1 MNNEIIFIIKVMHGG
16 GAERVVSLLSR
27 AATERGNNVSLI
39 LSHQTKSNAILRDVD
54 KRINIISLPDETA
67 TQKVNSIS
75 PKIIMFWAKL
85 IGKLGFKEKSSVL
98 KYYSR
103 NYSSVLWMKKYFKKH
118 KNSSAV
124 VFLYDSIF
132 LTLLA
137 KNKTNKVIISERGD
151 PAQSSDSQTVAA
163 FMKTKFPKADGIVFQ
178 SPDAQKWYLENTPVK
193 GTVIFNPI
201 KPDLPEPYCE
211 EKQKRI
217 VNFCR
222 ISAQKNLIVLVDAF
236 AEFHKNFPDYELD
249 IIGDPVGNDAE
260 GYIDTV
266 NKHIKQHNCE
276 NYIHILPSRKDI
288 HDYIKD
294 YAMFVSSSDYE
305 GMSNSMLEA
314 MAMGLP
320 CVCTDCPAGG
330 ARAVIKD
337 GENGLLTPVGD
348 AHALSEAMKRI
359 AKNPDLASKLSQN
372 SIKIR
377 EEQSVDKI
385 IEKWM
390 ELINGKSQ
398 RYCSDLQCRTI
409 SRTMP

>member
-1 MNNEIIFIIKVMHGG
+1 MRSKKKIIFLIKVMQGG
-16 GAERVVSLLSR
+16 GAERVISLLSR
-27 AATERGNNVSLI
+27 AATEKENSVTLI
-39 LSHQTKSNAILRDVD
+39 LTHQHKKDAVLHDIDNRV
-54 KRINIISLPDETA
+54 NIISLPDESKKERPCYVA
-67 TQKVNSIS
+67 PKVLMLWARLAG
-75 PKIIMFWAKL
+75 KI
-85 IGKLGFKEKSSVL
+85 GFKEKSSIL

-103 NYSSVLWMKKYFKKH
+103 NYNSVSWLKKHFKKH
-118 KNSSAV
+118 KKASIVA
-124 VFLYDSIF
+124 FLYDSIF
-132 LTLLA
+132 LTMLA
-137 KNKTNKVIISERGD
+137 KNKTSQVIISERGD
-151 PAQSSDSQTVAA
+151 PAQSSDSKTVAA
-163 FMKTKFPKADGIVFQ
+163 FMNNEFPKADGIVFQ
-178 SPDAQKWYLENTPVK
+178 SPDAQKWYEENTPAK

-201 KPDLPEPYCE
+201 KPDLPEPYYGE
-211 EKQKRI
+211 RKKRV

-222 ISAQKNLIVLVDAF
+222 ISAQKNLITLVDAF

-260 GYIDTV
+260 GYIDNV
-266 NKHIKQHNCE
+266 NKHITQHNCE
-276 NYIHILPSRKDI
+276 KYIHILPSRKDI
-288 HDYIKD
+288 HEYIKD

-314 MAMGLP
+314 MAVGLP

-348 AHALSEAMKRI
+348 AHALYLAMKKI
-359 AKNPDLASKLSQN
+359 AENPELANKLSQN

-390 ELINGKSQ
+390 ELING
-398 RYCSDLQCRTI
+398 
-409 SRTMP
+409 

>member
-1 MNNEIIFIIKVMHGG
+1 MKNKIIFLIKVMYGG

-27 AATERGNNVSLI
+27 AAAEKGNCVSII
-39 LSHQTKSNAILRDVD
+39 LTHQSKADAVLRDID
-54 KRINIISLPDETA
+54 SKINVISLPDET
-67 TQKVNSIS
+67 KNKKSSSIS
-75 PKIIMFWAKL
+75 PKLLMLFARI

-98 KYYSR
+98 KYHSR
-103 NYSSVLWMKKYFKKH
+103 NYESVTWLKKYFRKY
-118 KNSSAV
+118 KNTSAV
-124 VFLYDSIF
+124 AFLYDSIF

-137 KNKTNKVIISERGD
+137 KSKSNRVIISERGD
-151 PAQSSDSQTVAA
+151 PAQSSGSKTVEA
-163 FMKTKFPKADGIVFQ
+163 FMKNEFCKADGIVFQ
-178 SPDAQKWYLENTPVK
+178 SPDAQKWYEENTPVK

-201 KPDLPEPYCE
+201 KPDLPEVYSGI
-211 EKQKRI
+211 KNKKT

-222 ISAQKNLIVLVDAF
+222 ISAQKNLAVLVDAF
-236 AEFHKNFPDYELD
+236 AEFNKTFPEYELD
-249 IIGDPVGNDAE
+249 IIGDPVGNGVE
-260 GYIDTV
+260 GYLDSV
-266 NKHIKQHNCE
+266 NERIRFHHLE
-276 NYIHILPSRKDI
+276 NSIHILPARSDI

-348 AHALSEAMKRI
+348 AHALYLAMKKV
-359 AKNPDLASKLSQN
+359 AESPELANKLSQN

-377 EEQSVDKI
+377 EEQSVEKI
-385 IEKWM
+385 IKEWM
-390 ELINGKSQ
+390 ELING
-398 RYCSDLQCRTI
+398 
-409 SRTMP
+409 